1 MSFIKNIKLKYAI
14 SFFVILAAFCTT
26 IVNWYSS
33 FHALRITLTE
43 YYLDSNYQYAQKI
56 ALTTDDLLLNM
67 QKNISS
73 LTNIQGQH
81 ELNQEELVEWKNT
94 SSSYFNSI
102 FTTDSN
108 GVVQIVSPLDEQ
120 SKVQSGT
127 KIVSD
132 LMKDA
137 LENRKPFISRPH
149 LAQTGNLMLLIS
161 SPIFD
166 QDGHYKGLVD
176 GTVYLESD
184 SLLNRILKD
193 HKFMDGSYV
202 FVVDQSG
209 QIIYHPD
216 SSRINESITDLP
228 IVQSL
233 IHGENGSFKIIN
245 SRGKEYFAS
254 YATVEYSGWGIIIQ
268 TPTSVI
274 EKPLHALT
282 KKIITQ
288 SLPLLLLILI
298 FVWFLTNRLTKPLN
312 SLVRFSED
320 ATNKEMSL
328 TIPLD
333 DLKMKSHI
341 YEIHQLY
348 QHLHNYLVLLN
359 NQIKRDGLTDLGNR
373 RNFDCIMKEW
383 FDNKLQYSIIL
394 IDIDHFK
401 TVNDTYGHLVGD
413 DVLRHL
419 SSMMKKL
426 SGEEDLC
433 FRYGGEEFAILMTV
447 QNDHDAFKIA
457 ERLRI
462 KFSLDPSPTFSPIT
476 ISLGISSYQREDQN

>member
-56 ALTTDDLLLNM
+56 ALTTDDLLLNI

-73 LTNIQGQH
+73 LANIQGQH

-94 SSSYFNSI
+94 YSSYFNSI

-120 SKVQSGT
+120 SKVHSGT

-137 LENRKPFISRPH
+137 LENRKPFISRPY

-176 GTVYLESD
+176 GTVY
-184 SLLNRILKD
+184 
-193 HKFMDGSYV
+193 
-202 FVVDQSG
+202 
-209 QIIYHPD
+209 
-216 SSRINESITDLP
+216 
-228 IVQSL
+228 
-233 IHGENGSFKIIN
+233 
-245 SRGKEYFAS
+245 
-254 YATVEYSGWGIIIQ
+254 
-268 TPTSVI
+268 
-274 EKPLHALT
+274 
-282 KKIITQ
+282 
-288 SLPLLLLILI
+288 
-298 FVWFLTNRLTKPLN
+298 
-312 SLVRFSED
+312 
-320 ATNKEMSL
+320 
-328 TIPLD
+328 
-333 DLKMKSHI
+333 
-341 YEIHQLY
+341 

-373 RNFDCIMKEW
+373 RTFDCIMKEW

-433 FRYGGEEFAILMTV
+433 FSYGRNRTTIYGE
-447 QNDHDAFKIA
+447 
-457 ERLRI
+457 
-462 KFSLDPSPTFSPIT
+462 
-476 ISLGISSYQREDQN
+476 